1 METKQS
7 RLPTQRA
14 PRPART
20 KSNAVTANVASS
32 SNGIGSA
39 NHEDA
44 KVRVRFKITA
54 NGAQAVAVAG
64 TFNDWEAEKTPLKKN
79 GDSWGTEVV
88 LPRGKYEYR
97 FVVDGTWM
105 SDPNAKESVPNPY
118 GTENSLL
125 NI

>member
-64 TFNDWEAEKTPLKKN
+64 TFNDWEAEKTPL
-79 GDSWGTEVV
+79 
-88 LPRGKYEYR
+88 
-97 FVVDGTWM
+97 
-105 SDPNAKESVPNPY
+105 
-118 GTENSLL
+118 LL
-125 NI
+125 LCGRMQFRPQRAMLSGMGRTTSPKSQV